1 VYVLASSSEFISIPV
16 SGPTGVNLANAT
28 VSIALVSVLTG
39 GEPATA
45 DYKSAQWL
53 NGEAARQFTPNAGT
67 EYAPGEYTAF
77 VRVVNAPEDVR
88 LASGRVRIGDARA

>member
-1 VYVLASSSEFISIPV
+1 MYVLASSSEYLCIPV
-16 SGPTGVNLANAT
+16 SGPVANLTGYT

-45 DYKSAQWL
+45 DYKSAIWL

-67 EYAPGEYTAF
+67 EYLPGEYTAF
-77 VRVVNAPEDVR
+77 VRVQATPEDVR
-88 LASGRVRIGDARA
+88 LTSGRVRIGDVRV